1 MDSPAPPPPNKI
13 NSIISNFRENG
24 YPRQVWYLIIC
35 CISVLAL
42 LRAIAW
48 LWYYW
53 TLQRAR
59 RIPQGTA
66 SVSDTELQAKPPN
79 GGVHTG
85 ILTKLSL
92 AVLSQTRIIAFR
104 LSVPVGFG
112 SRVTFAELIASA
124 AYLAALLTWEFI
136 NSSSFN

>member
-1 MDSPAPPPPNKI
+1 MGTRGKYGILSYAA
-13 NSIISNFRENG
+13 SQYLHCSARLLG
-24 YPRQVWYLIIC
+24 YGTTGRFSELVA
-35 CISVLAL
+35 S
-42 LRAIAW
+42 LR
-48 LWYYW
+48 
-53 TLQRAR
+53 
-59 RIPQGTA
+59 GTA